1 MARVLQRNEREKGKR
16 KKVGLPHFCLL
27 TFLLFTFLGC
37 ESSNKANKTK
47 PALAEKAGDWGPI
60 LSPDLLDHAGLQT
73 TWDQKLPLKEGE
85 KFASVLLLGDRLYLR
100 SDRNYLWSLDRVTG
114 NVVFSRSL
122 AATGIPVL
130 GLATYENTLIS
141 VIGNQLVE
149 LDINTGTEQ
158 RVSDLDLSIVAPPAR
173 NNRFFYIGAAD
184 RRLHVFRA
192 DDLVQT
198 FPVTADDNSL
208 ITTILADDSLVAFGT
223 DAGDLVGMAPDAP
236 TKRWQFKATGVPNAK
251 VRVGVPLAAVAG
263 SIIRD
268 GASFYFASTDTQV
281 YRIDVAENTG
291 ATMIWKHQTEAV
303 LDRSPRVTRDFV
315 YQYAP
320 GRGLTAL
327 AKQSGQAAWS
337 LPEGVDLLA
346 EAGTKAYVITKTHTL
361 AVMDNTAGKK
371 LLSVNF
377 APVTDH
383 AANRTDARIYLVDG
397 VGRVTCLEPTK

>member
-1 MARVLQRNEREKGKR
+1 MRRVLRNGAL
-16 KKVGLPHFCLL
+16 VLLAVCLAGWGVS
-27 TFLLFTFLGC
+27 GC
-37 ESSNKANKTK
+37 ESSPKTK
-47 PALAEKAGDWGPI
+47 PALAEKADDSGPI
-60 LSPDLLDHAGLQT
+60 ISLDLLDHAGLQT

-85 KFASVLLLGDRLYLR
+85 KFVSVMLLGDRLYLR

-130 GLATYENTLIS
+130 SLTTYENTLIS
-141 VIGNQLVE
+141 VIGNKLVE
-149 LDINTGTEQ
+149 LDINTGQEQ

-184 RRLHVFRA
+184 RRLHVLRA

-198 FPVTADDNSL
+198 FPVTADDDSL
-208 ITTILADDSLVAFGT
+208 ITTITVDDSLAAFGT

-236 TKRWQFKATGVPNAK
+236 TKLWQFKATE
-251 VRVGVPLAAVAG
+251 AVAG
-263 SIIRD
+263 PVIRD

-281 YRIDVAENTG
+281 YRVDVAENTG
-291 ATMIWKHQTEAV
+291 ATMTWKYQTEAV

-337 LPEGVDLLA
+337 LPEGIDLLA

-361 AVMDNTAGKK
+361 AVMDNAAGKK
-371 LLSVNF
+371 LFSVNF
-377 APVTDH
+377 APVTHH
-383 AANRTDARIYLVDG
+383 AANMTDARIYIVDG
-397 VGRVTCLEPTK
+397 AGRVTCLEPTK